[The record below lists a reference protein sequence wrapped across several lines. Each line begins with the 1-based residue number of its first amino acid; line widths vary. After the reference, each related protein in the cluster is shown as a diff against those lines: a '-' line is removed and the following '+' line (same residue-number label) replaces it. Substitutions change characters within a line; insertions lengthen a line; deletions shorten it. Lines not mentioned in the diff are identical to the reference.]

1 MKPIE
6 ELTFT
11 DDYMFGHVLRNPDIC
26 KELLERLLHIKIE
39 KVEFPELQKTIS
51 NFYESKGIR
60 LDVYV
65 KDSDKI
71 FDIEIQN
78 NSEINLP
85 RRTRYYQSMLDMDNL
100 LKGEDYDN
108 LKESFIIFL
117 CQFDPF
123 SQNLPCY
130 TFVNICR
137 EDKSLELKDG
147 TTKVFFNSTAY
158 SQEQDVEISALLRY
172 ISTKIPTD
180 DFTSRVNSI
189 VESSKNNEKFRSE
202 YLAMNLHDRDIK
214 VLAYKDG
221 MAEGKKVGLAEG
233 REAGLAEG
241 EKNGRK
247 TGQLEAKIETAKN
260 LLAKN
265 IPVEVVIECTGLPIE
280 EVEKLLEK

>member
-1 MKPIE
+1 MKPID

-11 DDYMFGHVLRNPDIC
+11 DDYMFGHVLQDPDIC

-51 NFYESKGIR
+51 TFYETKGIR

-78 NSEINLP
+78 NSEINLSK
-85 RRTRYYQSMLDMDNL
+85 RTRYYQSMLDMDHL
-100 LKGEDYDN
+100 LKGNDYDN

-123 SQNLPCY
+123 NQNLPCY
-130 TFVNICR
+130 TFVNICKER
-137 EDKSLELKDG
+137 KSLELQDG
-147 TTKVFFNSTAY
+147 TTKVFFNSNAY
-158 SQEQDVEISALLRY
+158 SKEQDVEISALLEY
-172 ISTKIPTD
+172 INTKIPTD
-180 DFTSRVNSI
+180 DFTSRVNNI
-189 VESSKNNEKFRSE
+189 VEESKANEKFRNR

-214 VLAYKDG
+214 VLAFK
-221 MAEGKKVGLAEG
+221 
-233 REAGLAEG
+233 EG
-241 EKNGRK
+241 EQKK
-247 TGQLEAKIETAKN
+247 ALETAKN

-265 IPVEVVIECTGLPIE
+265 ISVEVVAECTGLAVE
-280 EVEKLLEK
+280 EVAKLLKQNNSGMGILQ

>member
-123 SQNLPCY
+123 SHNLPCY
-130 TFVNICR
+130 TFVNTCR
-137 EDKSLELKDG
+137 EKKSLELKDG

-221 MAEGKKVGLAEG
+221 MAEG
-233 REAGLAEG
+233 

-247 TGQLEAKIETAKN
+247 AGQLEAKIETAKN

-280 EVEKLLEK
+280 EVEKLVEK

>member
-100 LKGEDYDN
+100 LKGEDYYN
-108 LKESFIIFL
+108 LRESFIIFL

-123 SQNLPCY
+123 GQNLPCY
-130 TFVNICR
+130 TFVNTCR
-137 EDKSLELKDG
+137 EKKSLELKDG

-221 MAEGKKVGLAEG
+221 
-233 REAGLAEG
+233 LAEG
-241 EKNGRK
+241 EKNGEYR
-247 TGQLEAKIETAKN
+247 AKIETAKN

-280 EVEKLLEK
+280 EVEKLVEK